1 MKIGSRKKMR
11 SSSAK
16 LSSLAPQCVSHGKK
30 KNLRSIS
37 LKNILINLFLFT
49 QVYFGWIYYF
59 NVIFLV

>member
-30 KNLRSIS
+30 EKF
-37 LKNILINLFLFT
+37 KINFFEK
-49 QVYFGWIYYF
+49 YF
-59 NVIFLV
+59 NKLFFIYASLIRLDILF

>member
-30 KNLRSIS
+30 K
-37 LKNILINLFLFT
+37 KKFKINFFEK
-49 QVYFGWIYYF
+49 YF
-59 NVIFLV
+59 NKLVFIYASLFRLDILF